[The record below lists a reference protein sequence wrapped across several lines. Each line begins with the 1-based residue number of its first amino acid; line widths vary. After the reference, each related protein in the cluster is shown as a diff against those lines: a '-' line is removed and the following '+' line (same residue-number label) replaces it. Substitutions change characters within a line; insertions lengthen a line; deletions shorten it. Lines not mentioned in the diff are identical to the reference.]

1 MKASRA
7 LMISL
12 ALLSAGAAQAQFQK
26 PEDAVKYRQ
35 SALSVMGTHF
45 SRLGA
50 MANGKVPFDAQKAQ
64 EDAAVVLM
72 LSRLP
77 WAGFT
82 PESEKLSSKAKPE
95 LWSEMNKFKAG
106 ADKLVTATVALDAAA
121 RTGSLDAVK
130 KSFGEAAASCKACH
144 DAYKSK

>member
-1 MKASRA
+1 MKVRHA
-7 LMISL
+7 LML
-12 ALLSAGAAQAQFQK
+12 ATAMLSAGAAQAQFQK

-35 SALSVMGTHF
+35 SAFSVMGTHF
-45 SRLGA
+45 SRIGA
-50 MANGKVPFDAQKAQ
+50 MANGKVPFDARKAQ

-82 PESEKLSSKAKPE
+82 PDTQTLESKARPA
-95 LWSEMNKFKAG
+95 LWSEMDKVKAG
-106 ADKLVTATVALDAAA
+106 SDKMMTAVMALDAAA
-121 RTGSLDAVK
+121 KTGNLDAIK

-144 DAYKSK
+144 DSYKLK

>member
-1 MKASRA
+1 MKAYRV
-7 LMISL
+7 LMISI

-26 PEDAVKYRQ
+26 PEEAVKYRQ
-35 SALSVMGTHF
+35 STFSVMGTHF

-82 PESEKLSSKAKPE
+82 PESQKLASKAKPE
-95 LWSEMNKFKAG
+95 LWAEMGKVKAG
-106 ADKLVTATVALDAAA
+106 ADKLMTAAVALDAAA
-121 RTGSLDAVK
+121 KTGSLDAVK
-130 KSFGEAAASCKACH
+130 KTFGEAAASCKACH
-144 DAYKSK
+144 DSYKSK